1 MNSYKIITPELFT
14 QEHLN
19 YIDDFK
25 KSINMI
31 SLQSDLILGAK
42 DTNSRHIIS
51 TNSYATIVG
60 LTNGN
65 DVANML
71 DKEMPCE
78 NTAQYADCYVQ
89 EDKSLLDSLDPT
101 RGISVLNIHNYS
113 DGLKARVFKKHIL
126 HHKPTNSILG
136 TLYTGYDVNLQN
148 YLSIIPSFIIRFGIT
163 GSFEAIDKNTTIND
177 FSLTDYEQEVCFL
190 ILLNWDFKQI
200 ADFMNQ
206 TRPEYTNR
214 SSDTIIKKKNYLCN
228 KFNLKSTNIE
238 NLQEF
243 LVSIGFHNKMPFSF
257 YNRIIGS
264 KVLAV

>member
-1 MNSYKIITPELFT
+1 VNSYKIITPELFT

-51 TNSYATIVG
+51 TNAYAIIVG

-78 NTAQYADCYVQ
+78 NTAKYADCYVQ
-89 EDKSLLDSLDPT
+89 EDKSLMDSLDPT
-101 RGISVLNIHNYS
+101 RG
-113 DGLKARVFKKHIL
+113 
-126 HHKPTNSILG
+126 
-136 TLYTGYDVNLQN
+136 
-148 YLSIIPSFIIRFGIT
+148 IIPSFIIRFGIT

-228 KFNLKSTNIE
+228 KFNLKSTNVE

-243 LVSIGFHNKMPFSF
+243 LVSIGFHNKMPLSF
-257 YNRIIGS
+257 YNRIICS
-264 KVLAV
+264 KVLTV